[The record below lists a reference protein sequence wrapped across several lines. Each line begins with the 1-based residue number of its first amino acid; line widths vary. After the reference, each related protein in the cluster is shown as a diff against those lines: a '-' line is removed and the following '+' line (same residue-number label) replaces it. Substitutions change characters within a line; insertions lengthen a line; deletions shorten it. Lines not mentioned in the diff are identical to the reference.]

1 MRFVLA
7 LLAVLALLSSPMT
20 AVAAQAACG
29 HDGSAAMAGMDMSAM
44 PGMDHAG
51 AQKAGG
57 DPCCDHTDKHRMS
70 KDCAQ
75 VCATSCAVAVALP
88 SSPVSIVFV
97 AVRAPFVPARA
108 TPTPS
113 FEPSGPER
121 PPKSMV

>member
-1 MRFVLA
+1 MRSVLA

-20 AVAAQAACG
+20 AAAAQVSCS
-29 HDGSAAMAGMDMSAM
+29 HDGPAAMAAMDMSGM

-51 AQKAGG
+51 AQKAGA

-75 VCATSCAVAVALP
+75 ACAASCALAMTLP
-88 SSPVSIVFV
+88 GASVSIRF
-97 AVRAPFVPARA
+97 
-108 TPTPS
+108 TPTRLALAPAVMAAARP
-113 FEPSGPER
+113 FEPAGPER